1 MNVLQ
6 IPINE
11 NLYSKIK
18 ELSEKE
24 NISIESFASL
34 AIEKKIE
41 YYSENEYFHNR
52 FKNKTKDDFRRAL
65 LKVPSV
71 EPPEYDRLQFYQ
83 KIIRTNLPY
92 QVGLVKE
99 VCISKD
105 GLHLG
110 KWSPSE
116 ENMRDVGHFNKKN
129 IEEFK

>member
-71 EPPEYDRLQFYQ
+71 EPPEYDRL
-83 KIIRTNLPY
+83 
-92 QVGLVKE
+92 
-99 VCISKD
+99 
-105 GLHLG
+105 
-110 KWSPSE
+110 
-116 ENMRDVGHFNKKN
+116 
-129 IEEFK
+129 

>member
-34 AIEKKIE
+34 AIEEKIE

-52 FKNKTKDDFRRAL
+52 FKNKTKDDFRRAF
-65 LKVPSV
+65 LKSP
-71 EPPEYDRLQFYQ
+71 
-83 KIIRTNLPY
+83 
-92 QVGLVKE
+92 
-99 VCISKD
+99 IS
-105 GLHLG
+105 
-110 KWSPSE
+110 
-116 ENMRDVGHFNKKN
+116 
-129 IEEFK
+129 

>member
-34 AIEKKIE
+34 AIEEKIE

-52 FKNKTKDDFRRAL
+52 FKNKTKDDFRRVL

-71 EPPEYDRLQFYQ
+71 EPPEYDRL
-83 KIIRTNLPY
+83 
-92 QVGLVKE
+92 
-99 VCISKD
+99 
-105 GLHLG
+105 
-110 KWSPSE
+110 
-116 ENMRDVGHFNKKN
+116 
-129 IEEFK
+129 

>member
-1 MNVLQ
+1 MNSINWSYKINVLQ

-34 AIEKKIE
+34 AIEEKIE

-52 FKNKTKDDFRRAL
+52 FKNKTKDDFRRVL

-71 EPPEYDRLQFYQ
+71 EPPEYDRL
-83 KIIRTNLPY
+83 
-92 QVGLVKE
+92 
-99 VCISKD
+99 
-105 GLHLG
+105 
-110 KWSPSE
+110 
-116 ENMRDVGHFNKKN
+116 
-129 IEEFK
+129 

>member
-34 AIEKKIE
+34 AIEEKIE

-71 EPPEYDRLQFYQ
+71 EPPEYDRL
-83 KIIRTNLPY
+83 
-92 QVGLVKE
+92 
-99 VCISKD
+99 
-105 GLHLG
+105 
-110 KWSPSE
+110 
-116 ENMRDVGHFNKKN
+116 
-129 IEEFK
+129 